1 MVEQDE
7 PRDLAALV
15 IPQQGVLQ
23 EAADPFEPYRLLDPA
38 GAPVG
43 PVAAFLRDLEACG
56 RPAATQRSYGLV
68 LLPWSRFLWAVDVE
82 VR

>member
-15 IPQQGVLQ
+15 IPRPGVLQ
-23 EAADPFEPYRLLDPA
+23 KAADPFEPCRLLDPA

-43 PVAAFLRDLEACG
+43 PVAAFLRGLEACG
-56 RPAATQRSYGLV
+56 RPAATQRSYGLA
-68 LLPWSRFLWAVDVE
+68 LLRRPRFLWAVVE